1 MAWADPGV
9 RGCVV
14 EASLNL
20 EVYGVSGGTSVP
32 VEIELVGE
40 VADSWV
46 NTVPR
51 DSAGWVASVETGVL
65 G

>member
-32 VEIELVGE
+32 VEIEEIELVGE

-51 DSAGWVASVETGVL
+51 DSAG
-65 G
+65 

>member
-1 MAWADPGV
+1 MAWADTGV

-40 VADSWV
+40 VVASWV

-51 DSAGWVASVETGVL
+51 DSAG
-65 G
+65 